1 MLCRKFSFCMR
12 VLSKLLGSHFVHMSL
27 GKPFC
32 FHFYTKRM
40 KFLLEEIHPL
50 YCTLTDYDCF
60 LSLKVAKVIQKLAN
74 TSSVRESYMLP
85 LEHFV
90 KTHTE
95 ELKVSVYMYNMC
107 VLEREKRERERE
119 GGREVGRERERGE
132 GGREG
137 EREGGGEGGRERGRE
152 MD

>member
-1 MLCRKFSFCMR
+1 M
-12 VLSKLLGSHFVHMSL
+12 
-27 GKPFC
+27 
-32 FHFYTKRM
+32 
-40 KFLLEEIHPL
+40 
-50 YCTLTDYDCF
+50 
-60 LSLKVAKVIQKLAN
+60 SLKVAKVIQKLAN

-107 VLEREKRERERE
+107 MLEREKRERERE
-119 GGREVGRERERGE
+119 RGREVGRERERG
-132 GGREG
+132 GR
-137 EREGGGEGGRERGRE
+137 EGGRERGRE

>member
-1 MLCRKFSFCMR
+1 
-12 VLSKLLGSHFVHMSL
+12 
-27 GKPFC
+27 
-32 FHFYTKRM
+32 M
-40 KFLLEEIHPL
+40 KFLLEEIRPL

-107 VLEREKRERERE
+107 VLVREKRERER
-119 GGREVGRERERGE
+119 GGKE

-137 EREGGGEGGRERGRE
+137 EREGDGLNLECGKAHK
-152 MD
+152 D

>member
-1 MLCRKFSFCMR
+1 MF
-12 VLSKLLGSHFVHMSL
+12 
-27 GKPFC
+27 PFL
-32 FHFYTKRM
+32 YKKNE
-40 KFLLEEIHPL
+40 KFLFEEIHPL
-50 YCTLTDYDCF
+50 YCTLTDYDCFF

-119 GGREVGRERERGE
+119 GGREVGREREREGE
-132 GGREG
+132 EGREG
-137 EREGGGEGGRERGRE
+137 EREGDGLNLECGKAHK
-152 MD
+152 D

>member
-1 MLCRKFSFCMR
+1 MT
-12 VLSKLLGSHFVHMSL
+12 V
-27 GKPFC
+27 
-32 FHFYTKRM
+32 
-40 KFLLEEIHPL
+40 
-50 YCTLTDYDCF
+50 F

-107 VLEREKRERERE
+107 VLVREKRERERE
-119 GGREVGRERERGE
+119 REG
-132 GGREG
+132 EG
-137 EREGGGEGGRERGRE
+137 EREGDGLNLECGKAHK
-152 MD
+152 D